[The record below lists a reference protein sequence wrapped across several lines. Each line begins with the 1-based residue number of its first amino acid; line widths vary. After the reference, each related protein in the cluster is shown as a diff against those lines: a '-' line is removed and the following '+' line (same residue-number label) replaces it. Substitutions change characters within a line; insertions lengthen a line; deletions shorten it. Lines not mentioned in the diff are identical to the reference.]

1 MQVHK
6 PSEAGEWHLEHT
18 PCIEV
23 LVRNKAAIL
32 DALTDAKYDKI
43 THVRQAVGKALVEM
57 DCIPS
62 PKSKPTVASMLSE
75 EGPDLETLLASKRAE
90 PNNRPWSG
98 TSTDLEMA
106 GLSRSGSRGAG
117 YALEEAGQ
125 ADHHAPSPTSDMGTS
140 FEPDQ
145 ITGDSPTGTGRR
157 DGPEQALHSRQGS
170 RREWAGKASCSLNR
184 YNWVSVCTHCNAQWY
199 ATQQAKYDSHIYP
212 QTANAMRL
220 GITLQALQQAHHH
233 AGMLEAVPDETKS
246 NVTLI

>member
-62 PKSKPTVASMLSE
+62 PKSRSTIASMLSE
-75 EGPDLETLLASKRAE
+75 EGPDLETLLASKRTE

-98 TSTDLEMA
+98 TSTELEMA
-106 GLSRSGSRGAG
+106 GLSRSGSRGAE

-125 ADHHAPSPTSDMGTS
+125 ADHHAPSPKLDMGTS

-145 ITGDSPTGTGRR
+145 ITGYSPTGTGRR
-157 DGPEQALHSRQGS
+157 NGPEQALPSRQGS
-170 RREWAGKASCSLNR
+170 RREWAGKASCSVNR
-184 YNWVSVCTHCNAQWY
+184 YNWISVCTHCTAHGMLHSRPSTI
-199 ATQQAKYDSHIYP
+199 AIYILTL
-212 QTANAMRL
+212 QMLCGLASRCRL
-220 GITLQALQQAHHH
+220 CNKHNITLECLKPYL
-233 AGMLEAVPDETKS
+233 MEPRVMSL
-246 NVTLI
+246 